1 MGRGEVAVGGDE
13 PVPVGEQ
20 EGLAGREDAE
30 AVGGEDVVEGLV
42 DRGPV
47 VDLAAVA
54 LREESGMLS
63 ELCDEFGGVGAG
75 PAAEVGIGGA
85 VRAARIARVVRPDR
99 A

>member
-13 PVPVGEQ
+13 PLPIGEQ
-20 EGLAGREDAE
+20 ERLAGREDAE

-47 VDLAAVA
+47 VDLAAVSA
-54 LREESGMLS
+54 REESGMLG
-63 ELCDEFGGVGAG
+63 EFGDEFGGVGVR
-75 PAAEVGIGGA
+75 PAAEVGVGGA